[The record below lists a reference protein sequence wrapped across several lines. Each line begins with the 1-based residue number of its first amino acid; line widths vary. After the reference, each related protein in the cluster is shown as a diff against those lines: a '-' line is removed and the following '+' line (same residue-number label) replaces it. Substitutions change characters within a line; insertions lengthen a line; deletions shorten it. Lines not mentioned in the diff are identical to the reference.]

1 MFDERFTVTGDHPDF
16 EALLD
21 MCEPPDWHRDAL
33 CREHP
38 EVSWFPSKPGP
49 RAGAK
54 AKAICGRCL
63 ARERCVAEALDDPG
77 LVGIWGGTDERDRA
91 KIREKRAA

>member
-1 MFDERFTVTGDHPDF
+1 VFDERFTVTGDHPDF

-21 MCEPPDWHRDAL
+21 LCEPPVWHRDAL
-33 CREHP
+33 CRDHP
-38 EVSWFPSKPGP
+38 EVTFFPTKPGP

-63 ARERCVAEALDDPG
+63 ARERCLAEALDAD
-77 LVGIWGGTDERDRA
+77 LVGIWGGTDERERA
-91 KIREKRAA
+91 KIRAGKAA